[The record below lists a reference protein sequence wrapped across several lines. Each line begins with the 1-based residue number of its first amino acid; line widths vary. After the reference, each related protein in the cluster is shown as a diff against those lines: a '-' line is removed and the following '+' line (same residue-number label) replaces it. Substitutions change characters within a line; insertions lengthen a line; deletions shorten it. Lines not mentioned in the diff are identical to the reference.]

1 MSWEDMKSIKILFDV
16 GDVEYK
22 TYRGLPKELK
32 IEYISRFKKSITVE
46 DFDKFCA
53 APLLTQEKIDLLKIW
68 GIENYV
74 SYMGRKSNKE
84 FDRDL
89 KILLL
94 CQ

>member
-53 APLLTQEKIDLLKIW
+53 APLLTQEKIELLKIW

-74 SYMGRKSNKE
+74 SYMRRKSNKE

-89 KILLL
+89 KILLV